1 MYQIFVSENLYAD
14 KELIILN
21 CNTYFADFVNRFAAV
36 FAAIIP

>member
-1 MYQIFVSENLYAD
+1 MYQNFVSENAD